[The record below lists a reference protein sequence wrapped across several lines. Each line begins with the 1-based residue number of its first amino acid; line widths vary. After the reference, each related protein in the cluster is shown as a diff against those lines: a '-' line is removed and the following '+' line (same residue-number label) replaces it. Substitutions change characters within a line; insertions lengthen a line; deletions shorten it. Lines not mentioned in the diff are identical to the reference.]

1 MSKNNTQKFISALK
15 RALGLSSRVER
26 IIKKS
31 CAISPNVHRSI
42 QTIAGLVGQEL
53 TIDEMRAAMTDT
65 EQVPLAKTYD
75 WYFSRD
81 GDDRIVLIGADE
93 YGIQLNFR
101 RLEEKVSPGEIVT
114 ATFTLKFDN
123 LPEDWEDCD
132 KIKYKIG
139 WFKVDY
145 IIKQSLHIN

>member
-1 MSKNNTQKFISALK
+1 MSKNNTQKFISALQK
-15 RALGLSSRVER
+15 ALGLSSRVER
-26 IIKKS
+26 IISKS
-31 CAISPNVHRSI
+31 CAISPNFHRSV

-53 TIDEMRAAMTDT
+53 TINEMIAAMTDT

-81 GDDRIVLIGADE
+81 CDDRIVLIGTDE

-101 RLEEKVSPGEIVT
+101 RLEEKVSPGEIIT

-123 LPEDWEDCD
+123 LPEDWE
-132 KIKYKIG
+132 KAYEIKYKIG

>member
-1 MSKNNTQKFISALK
+1 MSKNNSQKFISTLQKALVH
-15 RALGLSSRVER
+15 SFRVKR
-26 IIKKS
+26 IISKS
-31 CAISPNVHRSI
+31 CAISPNFHRSV

-53 TIDEMRAAMTDT
+53 TINEMIAAMTDE

-75 WYFSRD
+75 WHFYRD

-93 YGIQLNFR
+93 YGIQLHFR
-101 RLEEKVSPGEIVT
+101 RLEENVYPGEIVT

-123 LPEDWEDCD
+123 LPEDWKEAY

-139 WFKVDY
+139 WFEVDY

>member
-1 MSKNNTQKFISALK
+1 MSKNNTQNLFSALK
-15 RALGLSSRVER
+15 GALGISSRVER

-31 CAISPNVHRSI
+31 YAISPNVHRSI

-53 TIDEMRAAMTDT
+53 TIDEMRTAMTDT

-75 WYFSRD
+75 WFFSRD
-81 GDDRIVLIGADE
+81 GDDRIVLIGKDE
-93 YGIQLNFR
+93 YGIQLNFH
-101 RLEEKVSPGEIVT
+101 RLEEKVSSGEIIT

-123 LPEDWEDCD
+123 LPEDWKDCY

-139 WFKVDY
+139 WFKVDC
-145 IIKQSLHIN
+145 IVKQSLQIN